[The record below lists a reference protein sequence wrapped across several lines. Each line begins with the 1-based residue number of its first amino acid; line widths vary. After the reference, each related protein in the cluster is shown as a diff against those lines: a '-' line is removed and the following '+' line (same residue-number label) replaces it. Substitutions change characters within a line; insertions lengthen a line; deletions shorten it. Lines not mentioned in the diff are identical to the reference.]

1 MKSTNLHAVIAGG
14 GLAGALLALVLAE
27 RGYKVTVIEKRADLR
42 SEAAAGGRSINLA
55 LSERGLHALS
65 IAGLRNEAL
74 KQTIPMR
81 GRLIHGV
88 DGSTK
93 RLPYSSDP
101 NEFIRSISRPGLNRL
116 LLQAAGKHPHISL
129 YFNSSVLSVSPG
141 TQVVE
146 FQPDGEPIQ
155 RVEYDL
161 LFGADGAGSAVRA
174 SLGLES
180 KDVFSREMLEHGYKE
195 LEMPAL
201 ESGDFAMPH
210 DALHIWPRGTYML
223 IALPN
228 LDNSFTCTLF
238 LPLDGDP
245 GFNQL
250 NDPGTVQ
257 AFFETQFP
265 DAVPLLPNLQGDFF
279 GNPTGMLGTIRCS
292 SWTQF
297 GNSLILGDAA
307 HAVVPFFGQ
316 GMNCAFEDVSVLASM
331 LDSNPETAWPE
342 LLSAFE
348 AERIPNANAIADM
361 ALENYIE
368 MRDLVA
374 DEGFQFRRRV
384 GLELEQRFPDRFIPR
399 YSLVSFNRVPY
410 QEVQEMGRA
419 QAAILEQLCAS
430 KSNIEEINWSQA
442 ENLVL
447 SLPLIG

>member
-1 MKSTNLHAVIAGG
+1 
-14 GLAGALLALVLAE
+14 
-27 RGYKVTVIEKRADLR
+27 
-42 SEAAAGGRSINLA
+42 
-55 LSERGLHALS
+55 
-65 IAGLRNEAL
+65 
-74 KQTIPMR
+74 
-81 GRLIHGV
+81 
-88 DGSTK
+88 
-93 RLPYSSDP
+93 
-101 NEFIRSISRPGLNRL
+101 
-116 LLQAAGKHPHISL
+116 
-129 YFNSSVLSVSPG
+129 
-141 TQVVE
+141 
-146 FQPDGEPIQ
+146 
-155 RVEYDL
+155 
-161 LFGADGAGSAVRA
+161 
-174 SLGLES
+174 LGFES

-201 ESGDFAMPH
+201 ERGDFAMPH

-228 LDNSFTCTLF
+228 LDHSFTCTLF

-257 AFFETQFP
+257 SFFETQFP
-265 DAVPLLPNLQGDFF
+265 DAVPLLPNLQSDFF

-292 SWTQF
+292 SWTKF

-331 LDSNPETAWPE
+331 LDGSPKTNWPE

-348 AERIPNANAIADM
+348 ASRIPNANAIADM

-384 GLELEQRFPDRFIPR
+384 ALELEQRFPDRFIPR

-410 QEVQEMGRA
+410 KEVQEMGRA

-430 KSNIEEINWSQA
+430 KSNIEEINWDDA
-442 ENLVL
+442 KNLVM